1 MRKMDY
7 HRAAEA
13 QETFVDD
20 TPAIAPA
27 RVDVLI
33 DWLRNDAADAA
44 VAHEES
50 GIQEFADQAAK
61 SSEIADTLEVLA
73 ALVRPRVIRD
83 CRPVL
88 AAVRRA

>member
-7 HRAAEA
+7 HRAVEA

-33 DWLRNDAADAA
+33 DWLRADAADCEVELGADNEAVQKEREAA
-44 VAHEES
+44 DLLEE
-50 GIQEFADQAAK
+50 
-61 SSEIADTLEVLA
+61 LA

-88 AAVRRA
+88 AAVGKA

>member
-7 HRAAEA
+7 HRAVEA

-20 TPAIAPA
+20 TPAITPA

-33 DWLRNDAADAA
+33 DWLRTDAAECEAEVGEGCDA
-44 VAHEES
+44 VAKEREAADLLEE
-50 GIQEFADQAAK
+50 
-61 SSEIADTLEVLA
+61 LA

-88 AAVRRA
+88 AAVGKV